1 MIPPEIERKVRLFKM
16 TKLES
21 LKHMVD
27 RDDKFISYKRQ
38 NRCAAY
44 TIFSL
49 TAAMSFK
56 FNKAYYSFF
65 YDLKVFQA

>member
-1 MIPPEIERKVRLFKM
+1 
-16 TKLES
+16 
-21 LKHMVD
+21 MVD